1 MENELLEQLLDR
13 LEERILSNERR
24 LLALLNC
31 LTPQMHEKIEL
42 EKDRMRLREG
52 VEYMVQ
58 MQIETDRG
66 VKNTQ
71 ETPII
76 GWSQKDAE
84 YVYWRDIAY
93 PNLVRMRDEGKIK
106 WFKKVKKV

>member
-1 MENELLEQLLDR
+1 MEEQLLE
-13 LEERILSNERR
+13 LKEKFLSVERR
-24 LLALLNC
+24 LVALLNC

-42 EKDRMRLREG
+42 EKDRMRLKEG